1 MSTLAE
7 LHERWS
13 RDPDYRE
20 AYEQLGPEYE
30 VARALIEARTRAGLT
45 QAELAARMKTTQSA
59 SRGWRAVV
67 HRRPRGRW
75 RKSREQR
82 GLGCESSSTAS
93 SRLGNGLI
101 PAPSQVVAGDSN
113 SRPGWHQPGREAQG
127 KMVG

>member
-30 VARALIEARTRAGLT
+30 VARALIETRTRAGLT

-59 SRGWRAVV
+59 VARLESGRRWTLEKVARAT
-67 HRRPRGRW
+67 G
-75 RKSREQR
+75 
-82 GLGCESSSTAS
+82 T
-93 SRLGNGLI
+93 RLRI
-101 PAPSQVVAGDSN
+101 QFDSI
-113 SRPGWHQPGREAQG
+113 Q
-127 KMVG
+127 